1 MRVGIDT
8 FNCDHGR
15 SGIGSYLISLV
26 KNLPDDGNNYDLFGS
41 EIDRYTYDP
50 GTGKTSFT
58 GISISDTLLA
68 ERFWHLLSINRFA
81 AKQKYDVIL
90 YPAGGRMLPRSFRV
104 PGVAVIND
112 IPSRT
117 YGAYEN
123 SSLDSSIIRRLRRV
137 TKVIAASTFI
147 CKDLL
152 KLNIDPKK
160 IVVIHNGID
169 HSLFYPRDRQDMDTV
184 LIKPFSIKRP
194 YIIYA
199 SRIHYP
205 GKKHVELI
213 RAFTIFKK
221 KTGLPHRL
229 VLAGSDGRNAEIV
242 HREAMTSPVSSD
254 IFLTGY
260 FPHQN
265 LPELYSCADACIFP
279 SVTEGV
285 GLPVIEAMAT
295 GIPVACARAG
305 ALPEIAGNNALY
317 FNADEPEEIASVM
330 ETILTDTAVRE
341 KLIHDGLRWTK
352 RFSWQKTAA
361 GTVQVLAAVYQEKER
376 IESPISL

>member
-1 MRVGIDT
+1 MKIGIDT

-15 SGIGSYLISLV
+15 SGIGSYLMSLV
-26 KNLPDDGNNYDLFGS
+26 KNLPDDGNTYELFGS

-50 GTGKTSFT
+50 GTGKIAFA
-58 GISISDTLLA
+58 GISIADTNLA
-68 ERFWHLLSINRFA
+68 ERLWHLTSINSFA

-90 YPAGGRMLPRSFRV
+90 YPAGGRMLPSSFKI

-112 IPSRT
+112 IPSKT
-117 YGAYEN
+117 YDADTA
-123 SSLDSSIIRRLRRV
+123 SLLEPSIIRRLGRV

-147 CKDLL
+147 CKDLI
-152 KLNIDPKK
+152 KLGVDPKK
-160 IVVIHNGID
+160 IAVIHNGID
-169 HSLFYPRDRQDMDTV
+169 HSLFYPRDRQETDIV

-199 SRIHYP
+199 SRIHHP
-205 GKKHVELI
+205 GKKHIELI
-213 RAFTIFKK
+213 RAFTLFKQ

-229 VLAGSDGRNAEIV
+229 VLAGGDGTNADIV
-242 HREAMTSPVSSD
+242 RKEAMSSPVSSD

-305 ALPEIAGNNALY
+305 ALPEIAGNNVLY
-317 FNADEPEEIASVM
+317 FNADEPEEIASAM
-330 ETILTDTAVRE
+330 ETILTDTTVRD
-341 KLIHDGLRWTK
+341 KLIQDGLRWTK
-352 RFSWQKTAA
+352 RFSWQKTADNTA
-361 GTVQVLAAVYQEKER
+361 QVLSAAYTETQ
-376 IESPISL
+376 